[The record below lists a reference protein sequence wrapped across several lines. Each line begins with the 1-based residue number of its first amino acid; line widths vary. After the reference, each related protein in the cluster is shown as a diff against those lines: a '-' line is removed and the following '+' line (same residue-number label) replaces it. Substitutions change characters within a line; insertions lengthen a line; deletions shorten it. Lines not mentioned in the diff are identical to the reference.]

1 MNRIRGLV
9 QCHKTLAFYLFHQGN
24 GRLASPSKAQ
34 LTITENDSPYG
45 QLQIV
50 SSLSSRSSV
59 DIEESQG
66 IVKAKVNR
74 RKGDFGRITVD
85 YMTISRTASSAPG
98 DVGHF
103 EKLQRL
109 KTSDAYSWHTF
120 SAFGDKFVLLAS
132 KNRTGDL
139 PAGVDDGVMGQYYGS
154 ALFRWQGVLVPFQV
168 RTVFESFAPRR
179 PQSCLWY
186 SRRTRQENTGWG
198 QSK

>member
-1 MNRIRGLV
+1 MNRNRGFLKFHVMIRYP
-9 QCHKTLAFYLFHQGN
+9 FYFFFQGN
-24 GRLASPSKAQ
+24 GRLVSPSKAQ

-45 QLQIV
+45 ELQIV

-66 IVKAKVNR
+66 IVKAKVSR
-74 RKGDFGRITVD
+74 RKGDFGRITLD
-85 YMTISRTASSAPG
+85 YMTISRTATSASG
-98 DVGHF
+98 DVAHF

-139 PAGVDDGVMGQYYGS
+139 PADVDDGVMGQYYGS
-154 ALFRWQGVLVPFQV
+154 ALFRWQGVLVPLQV
-168 RTVFESFAPRR
+168 RTLFKSFAPRA
-179 PQSCLWY
+179 
-186 SRRTRQENTGWG
+186 T
-198 QSK
+198 SKLPLALT